1 MPLAPLSLVTR
12 AIFAMALSFA
22 AAHRVHKDRAY
33 DYEPVG
39 AEETRAEE
47 SVGSAVAESRS
58 FPFGEDGF
66 GVSHA
71 DYVDAESPASNDP
84 GNAPT
89 LAPEQ
94 ALPLPTTPPSPT
106 ETETTSNDTLVPEQ
120 EATKSNDTDTKRNDI
135 LAPTLAPP
143 LPAPPPTPEE
153 DEQAPPLHPP
163 PSITPEEH
171 ETRLERERIA
181 SLPIVQRYD
190 ETAMRSMD
198 DPAYEPG
205 AWLLGRA
212 TYFDAPESWKK
223 TFAPH
228 LFGDLYGNGCGFLN
242 KSPERRNVNR
252 NNDNFPFP
260 LDAVAAVAD
269 FDVRLIE
276 GAF

>member
-1 MPLAPLSLVTR
+1 
-12 AIFAMALSFA
+12 MALSFA

-120 EATKSNDTDTKRNDI
+120 EATKSNDTDT
-135 LAPTLAPP
+135 
-143 LPAPPPTPEE
+143 
-153 DEQAPPLHPP
+153 
-163 PSITPEEH
+163 
-171 ETRLERERIA
+171 TRV
-181 SLPIVQRYD
+181 SLDLR
-190 ETAMRSMD
+190 AM
-198 DPAYEPG
+198 A
-205 AWLLGRA
+205 
-212 TYFDAPESWKK
+212 KH
-223 TFAPH
+223 TF
-228 LFGDLYGNGCGFLN
+228 N
-242 KSPERRNVNR
+242 
-252 NNDNFPFP
+252 
-260 LDAVAAVAD
+260 AD
-269 FDVRLIE
+269 FVDRRGQPLQRRIGEFYLDSGV
-276 GAF
+276 